1 MQFSLKN
8 VELILLAFA
17 CNFFQLLLMG
27 EIALKEVR
35 MYGVVVKFRK

>member
-8 VELILLAFA
+8 VEYFLRLHVI
-17 CNFFQLLLMG
+17 FFQLLLMG

>member
-8 VELILLAFA
+8 VEYFLRLHVI
-17 CNFFQLLLMG
+17 FFQLLLMG
-27 EIALKEVR
+27 EIALKEVQ